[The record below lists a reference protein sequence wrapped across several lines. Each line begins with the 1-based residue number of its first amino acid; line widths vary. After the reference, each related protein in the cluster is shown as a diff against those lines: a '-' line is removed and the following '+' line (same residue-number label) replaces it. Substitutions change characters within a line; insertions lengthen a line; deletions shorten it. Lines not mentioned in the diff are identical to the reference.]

1 MKRSIVPAMLLL
13 SVVSCGDPPPPK
25 VPVPKASPVHP
36 QKPVGEPIA
45 PTAYTHGGPSY
56 EEALAV
62 PEDLNATKDA
72 PELTDA
78 QLSAPMANGEMISE
92 CGAPETMK
100 VVVKVAVRDGRAM
113 GATVAT
119 SPESVDVATC
129 VDKAVRAMSWPVSAK
144 RFTFTTA
151 Y

>member
-1 MKRSIVPAMLLL
+1 MHAP
-13 SVVSCGDPPPPK
+13 
-25 VPVPKASPVHP
+25 
-36 QKPVGEPIA
+36 KPVGEPIA

-56 EEALAV
+56 EEALAI

-78 QLSAPMANGEMISE
+78 QLSAPMASGEMMSE
-92 CGAPETMK
+92 CGVPETMK
-100 VVVKVAVRDGRAM
+100 VVVKVAVRDGRAL
-113 GATVAT
+113 GVTVAT
-119 SPESVDVATC
+119 SPENPDVAIC
-129 VDKAVRAMSWPVSAK
+129 VDKAVRAMPWPASAK